1 MDMTQRIAHVDDDP
15 DIRDTVRQILKKH
28 GYEVDSYHTANDF
41 LNSLNDPAVI
51 PDLAILDVMVESM
64 DAGLNTYVELHNRF
78 PKMQAI
84 FMTSLGDMILPYFEN
99 KSQEWICIIEKP
111 IEPSVLL
118 SIVRERLKTVKPE
131 MSAS

>member
-1 MDMTQRIAHVDDDP
+1 MTQRIAHVDDDP
-15 DIRDTVRQILKKH
+15 DIRDTVRQILSAH
-28 GYEVDSYHTANDF
+28 GYEVDSYQTAADF
-41 LNSLNDPAVI
+41 LNSLNNPAAV

-64 DAGLNTYVELHNRF
+64 DAGLTAYLQLHERF
-78 PKMQAI
+78 PKMQAV

-118 SIVRERLKTVKPE
+118 SIVRDRLSTTKAGL
-131 MSAS
+131 SIS

>member
-1 MDMTQRIAHVDDDP
+1 MTQRIAHVDDDP
-15 DIRDTVRQILKKH
+15 DIRDTVCQILSAH
-28 GYEVDSYHTANDF
+28 GYLVDSYPTVGDF
-41 LNSLNDPAVI
+41 FNSLNNPAVI

-64 DAGLNTYVELHNRF
+64 DAGLNAYVELHERF

-118 SIVRERLKTVKPE
+118 SIIRDRLSATKPE
-131 MSAS
+131 MSPS

>member
-1 MDMTQRIAHVDDDP
+1 MTQRIAHVDDDP
-15 DIRDTVRQILKKH
+15 DIRDTVRQILIAH
-28 GYEVDSYHTANDF
+28 GYEVDSYQTTTDF
-41 LNSLNDPAVI
+41 INSLNDPTKL

-64 DAGLNTYVELHNRF
+64 DAGLSTYVELHERF

-118 SIVRERLKTVKPE
+118 SIIRDRLDTSKPK
-131 MSAS
+131 ASVS

>member
-1 MDMTQRIAHVDDDP
+1 MTLRIAHVDDDP
-15 DIRDTVRQILKKH
+15 DIRDTVRRILSAH
-28 GYEVDSYHTANDF
+28 GYEVYSYQTAKDF
-41 LNSLNDPAVI
+41 INSLQDPAFV

-118 SIVRERLKTVKPE
+118 SIVRDRLGAAKPE
-131 MSAS
+131 FSIF

>member
-1 MDMTQRIAHVDDDP
+1 MTQRIAHVDDDP
-15 DIRDTVRQILKKH
+15 DIRDTVRRILTAH
-28 GYEVDSYHTANDF
+28 GYEVDSYQTAADF
-41 LNSLNDPAVI
+41 INALNNPSFV

-64 DAGLNTYVELHNRF
+64 DAGLTTYVELHHRF
-78 PKMQAI
+78 PNMQAI

-118 SIVRERLKTVKPE
+118 SIVRDRLKADKTELSV
-131 MSAS
+131 S

>member
-1 MDMTQRIAHVDDDP
+1 MTQRIAHIDDDP
-15 DIRDTVRQILKKH
+15 DIRDTVRRILSTH
-28 GYEVDSYHTANDF
+28 GYEVDSYQTAGEF
-41 LNSLNDPAVI
+41 ISSLNDPSLV

-118 SIVRERLKTVKPE
+118 SIVRDRLGTAKPE
-131 MSAS
+131 MSVS